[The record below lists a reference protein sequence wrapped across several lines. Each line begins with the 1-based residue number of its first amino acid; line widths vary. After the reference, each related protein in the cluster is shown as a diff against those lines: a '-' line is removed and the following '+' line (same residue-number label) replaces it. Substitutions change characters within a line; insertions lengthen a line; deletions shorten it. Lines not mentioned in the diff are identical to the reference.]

1 MSSTK
6 TILSLHFSAGS
17 DCENIVETL
26 ENKLQEIDK
35 PLRKRI
41 ISCAIELLQN
51 NTIHNKGNGI
61 EISVT
66 ESNDCIKLKTARKLD
81 IKSINFLNYKI
92 QEINNISIDNLK
104 ELFKKNL
111 SAENLEQGTGNGL
124 ILCRLKSDSDIE
136 TKFSDETF
144 EINLTFSR

>member
-1 MSSTK
+1 MPSTK

-17 DCENIVETL
+17 DSENIVEDL
-26 ENKLQEIDK
+26 ESQLQEIDK

-51 NTIHNKGNGI
+51 NTIHNHGNGI
-61 EISVT
+61 DISVA
-66 ESNDCIKLKTARKLD
+66 ESDNRIKLDTARKLD
-81 IKSINFLNYKI
+81 EKSAKFINNKI

-111 SAENLEQGTGNGL
+111 SVENLEQGTGNGL

-136 TKFSDETF
+136 TKFLGETF
-144 EINLTFSR
+144 EINLTFNR

>member
-1 MSSTK
+1 MPGTK
-6 TILSLHFSAGS
+6 TILSLHISAGS

-26 ENKLQEIDK
+26 ESKLQEIDK

-51 NTIHNKGNGI
+51 NTIHNQGNGI
-61 EISVT
+61 DISVA
-66 ESNDCIKLKTARKLD
+66 EMNDKIKLNTARKLD
-81 IKSINFLNYKI
+81 LKSVKLLNNKI
-92 QEINNISIDNLK
+92 QEINNISTCNLK

-111 SAENLEQGTGNGL
+111 SAENLTQGTGNGL
-124 ILCRLKSDSDIE
+124 ILCRLKSDTDIE

-144 EINLTFSR
+144 EINLTFNR

>member
-1 MSSTK
+1 MSNAK

-17 DCENIVETL
+17 DCENIVKTL

-61 EISVT
+61 DISVT
-66 ESNDCIKLKTARKLD
+66 ETDDRIRLNTARKLD
-81 IKSINFLNYKI
+81 EKNANSLNNKI

-124 ILCRLKSDSDIE
+124 ILCRLKSDTAIE
-136 TKFSDETF
+136 TEFYDETF
-144 EINLTFSR
+144 KINLTFNR

>member
-1 MSSTK
+1 MPSTK

-26 ENKLQEIDK
+26 ESQLQEIEK

-51 NTIHNKGNGI
+51 NTIHNHSNGI
-61 EISVT
+61 DISVT
-66 ESNDCIKLKTARKLD
+66 EISGCIKLNTTRKLD
-81 IKSINFLNYKI
+81 EKSAISLNNKI
-92 QEINNISIDNLK
+92 QEINNISTDNLK

-136 TKFSDETF
+136 TRFSDKTF
-144 EINLTFSR
+144 EINLTFNR

>member
-1 MSSTK
+1 MH
-6 TILSLHFSAGS
+6 ISAES
-17 DCENIVETL
+17 ECENIVETL
-26 ENKLQEIDK
+26 ESKLQEIDK

-41 ISCAIELLQN
+41 ISCTIELLQN
-51 NTIHNKGNGI
+51 NTIHNKGNI
-61 EISVT
+61 IDISVSET
-66 ESNDCIKLKTARKLD
+66 DNCIRLNTARKLD
-81 IKSINFLNYKI
+81 EKSANFLNNKI

-111 SAENLEQGTGNGL
+111 SAENLIQGTGNGL

-144 EINLTFSR
+144 EINLTFNR

>member
-66 ESNDCIKLKTARKLD
+66 ESDDCVKLNTARKLD
-81 IKSINFLNYKI
+81 EKSANFLNNKI
-92 QEINNISIDNLK
+92 QEINNIDTNNLK

-111 SAENLEQGTGNGL
+111 SSENLEQGTGNGL
-124 ILCRLKSDSDIE
+124 ILCRLKSESDIE

-144 EINLTFSR
+144 EINLTFNR

>member
-1 MSSTK
+1 MH
-6 TILSLHFSAGS
+6 ISAES

-26 ENKLQEIDK
+26 ESQLQEIDK
-35 PLRKRI
+35 PLLKRI

-61 EISVT
+61 DISVT
-66 ESNDCIKLKTARKLD
+66 ETDANIKLNTARKLD
-81 IKSINFLNYKI
+81 KISANYLNNKI
-92 QEINNISIDNLK
+92 QEINNIGTNNLK

-111 SAENLEQGTGNGL
+111 SSENLEQGTGNGL
-124 ILCRLKSDSDIE
+124 ILCRLKSDTAIE

-144 EINLTFSR
+144 EINLTFNR

>member
-1 MSSTK
+1 MPSTK
-6 TILSLHFSAGS
+6 TILSLHISAES

-26 ENKLQEIDK
+26 ESKLQEIDK

-51 NTIHNKGNGI
+51 NSIHNKSNGI
-61 EISVT
+61 DISVI

>member
-1 MSSTK
+1 LLSTK
-6 TILSLHFSAGS
+6 TILSLHFSAES

-26 ENKLQEIDK
+26 ESQLQEIGK

-51 NTIHNKGNGI
+51 NTIHNHGNGI
-61 EISVT
+61 DIYVT
-66 ESNDCIKLKTARKLD
+66 ESDNCIRLNTARKLD
-81 IKSINFLNYKI
+81 EKSANFLNNKI

-111 SAENLEQGTGNGL
+111 SAENLIQGTGNGL

-136 TKFSDETF
+136 TKFSDDTF
-144 EINLTFSR
+144 EINLTFNR

>member
-26 ENKLQEIDK
+26 ESKLQEIDK

-61 EISVT
+61 DISVT
-66 ESNDCIKLKTARKLD
+66 ETDANIKLNTARKLD
-81 IKSINFLNYKI
+81 EKSANFLNNKI
-92 QEINNISIDNLK
+92 QGINNISTDNLK

-124 ILCRLKSDSDIE
+124 ILCRLKSDKIIE

-144 EINLTFSR
+144 EINLAFNR

>member
-1 MSSTK
+1 
-6 TILSLHFSAGS
+6 S

-61 EISVT
+61 DISVI
-66 ESNDCIKLKTARKLD
+66 ESDDCIMLKTARKLEE
-81 IKSINFLNYKI
+81 ISANYLNNKI
-92 QEINNISIDNLK
+92 QEINNISVVNLK
-104 ELFKKNL
+104 VLFQKNL
-111 SAENLEQGTGNGL
+111 SSENLEQGTGNGL

-144 EINLTFSR
+144 EINLTFNR

>member
-1 MSSTK
+1 MSITK
-6 TILSLHFSAGS
+6 TILSLHISARN

-26 ENKLQEIDK
+26 ESKLQEIDK
-35 PLRKRI
+35 TLRKRI

-61 EISVT
+61 DISVI
-66 ESNDCIKLKTARKLD
+66 ESDGCIKLKTARKLD
-81 IKSINFLNYKI
+81 EKSANFLNNKI
-92 QEINNISIDNLK
+92 QEINNIGSDNLK

-111 SAENLEQGTGNGL
+111 SSENLEKGTGNGL

>member
-1 MSSTK
+1 MSNAK

-51 NTIHNKGNGI
+51 NTIHNKGNGMD
-61 EISVT
+61 ISVIKT
-66 ESNDCIKLKTARKLD
+66 DDCIILNTTRKLD
-81 IKSINFLNYKI
+81 EKSANYLNNKI
-92 QEINNISIDNLK
+92 QEINNISINNLK

-124 ILCRLKSDSDIE
+124 ILCRLKPDSYIE
-136 TKFSDETF
+136 TKFSDDTF
-144 EINLTFSR
+144 EINLTFNI

>member
-1 MSSTK
+1 MH
-6 TILSLHFSAGS
+6 ISAES

-26 ENKLQEIDK
+26 ENQLQKIDK

-61 EISVT
+61 DISVT
-66 ESNDCIKLKTARKLD
+66 ETDDCIRLNTARKLD
-81 IKSINFLNYKI
+81 GKSTKFLNDKI
-92 QEINNISIDNLK
+92 QEINNISTVNLK
-104 ELFKKNL
+104 DLFKKNL
-111 SAENLEQGTGNGL
+111 SVENLEQGTGNGL
-124 ILCRLKSDSDIE
+124 ILCRLKSDSYIE

-144 EINLTFSR
+144 EINLTFNR

>member
-1 MSSTK
+1 MH
-6 TILSLHFSAGS
+6 ISAES

-26 ENKLQEIDK
+26 ESQLQEIDK

-51 NTIHNKGNGI
+51 NTIHNHGNGI
-61 EISVT
+61 DISVT
-66 ESNDCIKLKTARKLD
+66 EISGCIKLNTTRKLD
-81 IKSINFLNYKI
+81 GENAIFLNNKI
-92 QEINNISIDNLK
+92 QEINDISSDNLK

-111 SAENLEQGTGNGL
+111 SSENLEQGTGNGL

-144 EINLTFSR
+144 EINLTFNR

>member
-1 MSSTK
+1 MESQ
-6 TILSLHFSAGS
+6 
-17 DCENIVETL
+17 
-26 ENKLQEIDK
+26 LQEIDK

-51 NTIHNKGNGI
+51 NTIHNHGNGI
-61 EISVT
+61 DISVT
-66 ESNDCIKLKTARKLD
+66 ETDNCIKLNTARKLD
-81 IKSINFLNYKI
+81 EKSANFINNKI
-92 QEINNISIDNLK
+92 QEINNISIANLK

-111 SAENLEQGTGNGL
+111 SAENLTQGTGNGF

-144 EINLTFSR
+144 EINLTFNR

>member
-1 MSSTK
+1 MPSTK
-6 TILSLHFSAGS
+6 AILSLHISAES

-26 ENKLQEIDK
+26 ESQLQKIDK

-41 ISCAIELLQN
+41 ISCTIELLQN
-51 NTIHNKGNGI
+51 NIIHNKGNGM

-66 ESNDCIKLKTARKLD
+66 ESADCVKLNTTRKLD

-111 SAENLEQGTGNGL
+111 SSENLEQGTGNGL

-144 EINLTFSR
+144 EINLTFNR

>member
-1 MSSTK
+1 MPSTK
-6 TILSLHFSAGS
+6 TILPLHFSAGS

-41 ISCAIELLQN
+41 IFCAIELLQN

-66 ESNDCIKLKTARKLD
+66 ESDDCIKLKTARKLD
-81 IKSINFLNYKI
+81 EISANYLNNKI
-92 QEINNISIDNLK
+92 QEINNISVVNLK
-104 ELFKKNL
+104 VLFKKNL
-111 SAENLEQGTGNGL
+111 SSENLEQGTGNGL
-124 ILCRLKSDSDIE
+124 ILCRLKSDTAIE

-144 EINLTFSR
+144 EINLTFNR

>member
-1 MSSTK
+1 
-6 TILSLHFSAGS
+6 LHISAES

-26 ENKLQEIDK
+26 ESQLQEIDK
-35 PLRKRI
+35 PLLKRI

-61 EISVT
+61 DISVT
-66 ESNDCIKLKTARKLD
+66 ETDANIKLNTARKLD
-81 IKSINFLNYKI
+81 KISANYLNNKI
-92 QEINNISIDNLK
+92 QEINNIGTNNLK

-111 SAENLEQGTGNGL
+111 SSENLEQGTGNGL
-124 ILCRLKSDSDIE
+124 ILCRLKSDTAIE

-144 EINLTFSR
+144 EINLTFNR

>member
-1 MSSTK
+1 MPSTK
-6 TILSLHFSAGS
+6 TILSLHISAGS

-26 ENKLQEIDK
+26 ESKLQEIDK

-61 EISVT
+61 DFSVI
-66 ESNDCIKLKTARKLD
+66 ESDGCIKLKTARELD
-81 IKSINFLNYKI
+81 EISANYLNNKI
-92 QEINNISIDNLK
+92 QEINNIGTNNLK

-111 SAENLEQGTGNGL
+111 SSENLEQGTGNGL

-144 EINLTFSR
+144 EINLTFNR

>member
-1 MSSTK
+1 MPSTK

-26 ENKLQEIDK
+26 ESKLQEIDK

-61 EISVT
+61 DISII
-66 ESNDCIKLKTARKLD
+66 EMGNCIRLNTARKLD
-81 IKSINFLNYKI
+81 EKSAIFINNKI

-124 ILCRLKSDSDIE
+124 ILCRLKSDTAIE

-144 EINLTFSR
+144 EINLTFNR

>member
-1 MSSTK
+1 MPSTK
-6 TILSLHFSAGS
+6 TILSLHISTGN

-26 ENKLQEIDK
+26 ESKLQEIDK

-61 EISVT
+61 DISVIET
-66 ESNDCIKLKTARKLD
+66 NDCIKLKTARKLD
-81 IKSINFLNYKI
+81 EISTNYLNNKI
-92 QEINNISIDNLK
+92 QEINNISRVNLK

-111 SAENLEQGTGNGL
+111 SSENLEQGTGNGL

-136 TKFSDETF
+136 TKFSDGTF
-144 EINLTFSR
+144 EINLTFNR

>member
-1 MSSTK
+1 M
-6 TILSLHFSAGS
+6 
-17 DCENIVETL
+17 

-51 NTIHNKGNGI
+51 NTIHNHGNGI
-61 EISVT
+61 DISVT
-66 ESNDCIKLKTARKLD
+66 ESDNCIRLNTARKLD
-81 IKSINFLNYKI
+81 EKSANFLNNKI
-92 QEINNISIDNLK
+92 HEINNISIDNLK

-111 SAENLEQGTGNGL
+111 SAENLIQGTGNGL

-136 TKFSDETF
+136 TKFSDDTF
-144 EINLTFSR
+144 EINLTFNI